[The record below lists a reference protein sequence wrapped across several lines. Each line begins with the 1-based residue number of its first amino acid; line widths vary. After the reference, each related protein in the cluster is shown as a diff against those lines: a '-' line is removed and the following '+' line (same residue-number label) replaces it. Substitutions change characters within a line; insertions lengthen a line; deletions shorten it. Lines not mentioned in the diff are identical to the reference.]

1 MLLLLRIKGNAGIT
15 ATHARCLAQP
25 QHSGQQLRSC
35 LLSQPRLEGM
45 APKVKKADK
54 TEAAAKAK
62 AAANKK
68 KDQANMVTQLKS
80 GRKRLQEAKEAGTD
94 LPPAELEDL
103 ERRDSFL
110 REYEALGLYNPR
122 KTDLLLQWKQDKTL
136 KTWAEL
142 DTSHSTFSRGTDRS
156 ELSYGTQRLGCISFL
171 LLHVLLFEF
180 IHEIPWHIGQVR
192 RGQDDE
198 SAPQRPDPEEVAR
211 QGFGQAG
218 PRLPVGRQQPLGGRL
233 QGGEN
238 GALLVEEEH
247 GPAHGERRRGR

>member
-68 KDQANMVTQLKS
+68 KDQANMVTQLKA

-110 REYEALGLYNPR
+110 SSG
-122 KTDLLLQWKQDKTL
+122 
-136 KTWAEL
+136 
-142 DTSHSTFSRGTDRS
+142 STKP
-156 ELSYGTQRLGCISFL
+156 LGCATHAKQTCCSS
-171 LLHVLLFEF
+171 
-180 IHEIPWHIGQVR
+180 GKNCT
-192 RGQDDE
+192 
-198 SAPQRPDPEEVAR
+198 RPDSVATSSIK
-211 QGFGQAG
+211 Q
-218 PRLPVGRQQPLGGRL
+218 
-233 QGGEN
+233 
-238 GALLVEEEH
+238 
-247 GPAHGERRRGR
+247 